1 VQAGE
6 RVGYWSHGYRG
17 RGGVVRRVDPGTPAG
32 EVGDEA
38 VLAARELAPLGVP
51 VWVGPASR
59 ALPVLARRGGVIVA
73 DGLRVAR
80 SAGARVL
87 LALDEEAPWGAGV
100 CPPAGDLR
108 APVGELLRAA
118 SEVLGVGT
126 GEPRRLPGGWWRG
139 RWGLDASAARGVPVA
154 VVTAVARPER
164 FVGALRRAGVEVATR
179 VELPDHGGPG
189 AAEEAAARLRGQRFE
204 AVLCTE
210 KCALWLGPTLLGR
223 PVVALR
229 CMLELPP
236 GLARAMAAGSGGRN
250 EAAVGTPGALA
261 AREWG

>member
-1 VQAGE
+1 
-6 RVGYWSHGYRG
+6 
-17 RGGVVRRVDPGTPAG
+17 
-32 EVGDEA
+32 
-38 VLAARELAPLGVP
+38 
-51 VWVGPASR
+51 
-59 ALPVLARRGGVIVA
+59 
-73 DGLRVAR
+73 
-80 SAGARVL
+80 
-87 LALDEEAPWGAGV
+87 
-100 CPPAGDLR
+100 
-108 APVGELLRAA
+108 
-118 SEVLGVGT
+118 
-126 GEPRRLPGGWWRG
+126 
-139 RWGLDASAARGVPVA
+139 
-154 VVTAVARPER
+154 
-164 FVGALRRAGVEVATR
+164 

-210 KCALWLGPTLLGR
+210 TCALWLGPTLLGR